1 VPPDLDEAF
10 EVRLSLCCGRP
21 GCRRRVLPPSVLFWG
36 RRVYPAPVVL
46 LVSALR
52 QGRGAV
58 PTMARLKALFGMWPS
73 TLVRWRRYF
82 QDLFVQS
89 LPWRRL
95 SGQLLPPL
103 CPQQLPA
110 GLIERFDHG
119 RGQPELALAACLQ
132 ALAPGP

>member
-1 VPPDLDEAF
+1 
-10 EVRLSLCCGRP
+10 
-21 GCRRRVLPPSVLFWG
+21 
-36 RRVYPAPVVL
+36 
-46 LVSALR
+46 
-52 QGRGAV
+52 
-58 PTMARLKALFGMWPS
+58 MARLKALFGMWRS
-73 TLVRWRRYF
+73 TLVRWQRYF

-132 ALAPGP
+132 ALASGP